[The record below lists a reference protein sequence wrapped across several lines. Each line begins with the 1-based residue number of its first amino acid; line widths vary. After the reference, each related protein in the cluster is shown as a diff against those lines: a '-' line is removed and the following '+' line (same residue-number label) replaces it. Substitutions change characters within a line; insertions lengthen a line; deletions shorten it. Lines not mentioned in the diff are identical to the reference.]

1 MQPSRLGTVATGALV
16 LSSTGLFLTSCA
28 GRLAK
33 ADENSGPDAK
43 RSGANVLRCN
53 TPRTD
58 EVSFKNGDRTDW
70 YMVELRGKPGV
81 LQTMV
86 HWDTESSDL
95 MIDVFDPFGAQIA
108 ASPVRTKNAKRKQLL
123 TQIEKPGVY
132 YLRITAPGG
141 RDGTVYTMEAKWD
154 EPAVFIPPPPSVTVI
169 EPTEPPPPREP
180 RRPREKPEKA
190 ESTVQGR
197 VVAAYRE
204 GAGLTLHLDKG
215 SAAGLKVGMSGSV
228 LTGSSGEDQLDGGT
242 FKITQVLG
250 DNKSVARSS
259 LTSVGKN
266 TRFVIHLK

>member
-1 MQPSRLGTVATGALV
+1 MRPSRLRAVAGCAFALFGASFV
-16 LSSTGLFLTSCA
+16 AGCA
-28 GRLAK
+28 GRLQK

-43 RSGANVLRCN
+43 RSGANVLRVN

-70 YMVELRGKPGV
+70 YMVELRGRPGV
-81 LQTMV
+81 LQTLV
-86 HWDTESSDL
+86 HWDTDSSDL

-108 ASPVRTKNAKRKQLL
+108 ASPVRTKNAKQKQLL
-123 TQIEKPGVY
+123 TQIDKPGVY
-132 YLRITAPGG
+132 YLRITAPGSS
-141 RDGTVYTMEAKWD
+141 DGTVYTMEAKWD
-154 EPAVFIPPPPSVTVI
+154 EPPAFVPPPPSVTVI
-169 EPTEPPPPREP
+169 EPVDPAPREP
-180 RRPREKPEKA
+180 RRPREPRSEKA
-190 ESTVQGR
+190 DTTVQGR

-259 LTSVGKN
+259 LASLGKN